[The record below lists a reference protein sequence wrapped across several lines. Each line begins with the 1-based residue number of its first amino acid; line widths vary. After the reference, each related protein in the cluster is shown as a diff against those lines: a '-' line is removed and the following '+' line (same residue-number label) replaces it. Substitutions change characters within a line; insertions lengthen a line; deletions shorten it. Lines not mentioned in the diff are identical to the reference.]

1 MGHRPGRSQARPPG
15 ETLPDPQ
22 RLPTWSQGRPEG
34 EQEQR
39 AQPQGG
45 PAGHAVRT
53 SLRVLCSPVTLRQ
66 VSGAACTLISCRHEL
81 RFFSDASPRTG
92 VCGSHRSGAATREW
106 ACGGLQTWALRSI
119 SRSLPAPGF
128 PIPLSL
134 SLPVSRPDLYLLSY
148 RSYTPGPGPAH
159 SLCFP
164 HCSWRVLSHSL
175 LFSFVPVPV
184 LPHLLPNLPLSAP

>member
-45 PAGHAVRT
+45 PAGHAVRA

-66 VSGAACTLISCRHEL
+66 VPGAACTLIACLQEL
-81 RFFSDASPRTG
+81 GFFSDASPRTG
-92 VCGSHRSGAATREW
+92 VCGSHHSGAATLEW
-106 ACGGLQTWALRSI
+106 ARGGLQTWALRSI
-119 SRSLPAPGF
+119 SRSLPPLDF
-128 PIPLSL
+128 PSL
-134 SLPVSRPDLYLLSY
+134 CPPASPFLGLTSTFCPTD
-148 RSYTPGPGPAH
+148 YTPRDLALPTRSAFLTPPGVSSAT
-159 SLCFP
+159 
-164 HCSWRVLSHSL
+164 
-175 LFSFVPVPV
+175 LFSFVF
-184 LPHLLPNLPLSAP
+184 SA